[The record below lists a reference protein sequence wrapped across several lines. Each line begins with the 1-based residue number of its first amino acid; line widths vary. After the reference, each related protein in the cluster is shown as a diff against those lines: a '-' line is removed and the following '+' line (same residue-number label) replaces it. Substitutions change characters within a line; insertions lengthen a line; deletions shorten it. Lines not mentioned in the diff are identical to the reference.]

1 MKDRLANYVRAHRK
15 RVGLSQREVAFMLGY
30 KNEAAVAK
38 HESFRAVPPLLIALA
53 YEIIF
58 QVPAGE
64 LFAGFREVVETSVEQ
79 RILEFKARLEETG
92 TGKQDQ
98 GTARK
103 LEWLDS
109 RHKSAS

>member
-15 RVGLSQREVAFMLGY
+15 RVGLSQRELAFMLGY
-30 KNEAAVAK
+30 GDESAVAK

-64 LFAGFREVVETSVEQ
+64 LFAGFREVVEASVEQ
-79 RILEFKARLEETG
+79 RIAEFKARMEAAG
-92 TGKQDQ
+92 TGMQDR
-98 GTARK
+98 GTTRK
-103 LEWLDS
+103 LAWLRS
-109 RHKSAS
+109 RHKLPS